1 MPDGRPQDR
10 SSAVARSLS
19 VVGERWALLI
29 VREALYG
36 VTRFETFRVNLGI
49 APDVLGAR
57 LATFVEH
64 GIMTREAY
72 RQPGRR
78 TYSEYLLTETG
89 RDLQLVVGALQQWG
103 DAHMP
108 RPEGPSVGRRSRI
121 TGERVRVGFV
131 DGGHEVAQDDIDVV
145 PVGKRILYLTW
156 LQWAPEPAVNERH

>member
-29 VREALYG
+29 IREALYG

-49 APDVLGAR
+49 APDVLAAR

-78 TYSEYLLTETG
+78 AYSEYLLTEAG

-103 DAHMP
+103 DDHMP
-108 RPEGPSVGRRSRI
+108 RPEGPSVARRSRI

-131 DGGHEVAQDDIDVV
+131 DGDREVAEDHIDLVH
-145 PVGKRILYLTW
+145 VGPRVLYLTW
-156 LQWAPEPAVNERH
+156 LQWDPQPDVNERR

>member
-1 MPDGRPQDR
+1 MPDARPQDR

-36 VTRFETFRVNLGI
+36 ATRFETFRVNLGI

-78 TYSEYLLTETG
+78 TYSEYLLTESG

-103 DAHMP
+103 DNHMP
-108 RPEGPSVGRRSRI
+108 RPEGPSVVSRSHI

-131 DGGHEVAQDDIDVV
+131 NGGREVAEEHIVV
-145 PVGKRILYLTW
+145 VHLGPRILHLTW
-156 LQWAPEPAVNERH
+156 LQWDQQPDVNERR